1 MQYNAIQWNTIQFNV
16 IKNRYTSLIAKE
28 KMVKDS
34 LVGAENTMTDL
45 WWMFRQPVHWIPSN
59 GLSPCDC
66 VVKCQSLCRDSNP
79 KQTFLSRS
87 LFHLRHSTK
96 NYIDLLHLGGGL
108 ALPTL
113 AYNYHFPVFVE
124 PYKGFYVRLWYFIP
138 CVYVCLSGHLLKN
151 AVIVY
156 KENVD
161 RYWVKSQPEVDRF
174 KELEIVL
181 GRPGREVQ
189 WRNSQSLPRW
199 ALDRFHFWKLL
210 SSILK

>member
-1 MQYNAIQWNTIQFNV
+1 MQYNAIQWNTMQFNV

-45 WWMFRQPVHWIPSN
+45 WWMFRQPVHSIPSN

-66 VVKCQSLCRDSNP
+66 VIKCQSLCRDSNP

-113 AYNYHFPVFVE
+113 VYNYHFPGFVSVE
-124 PYKGFYVRLWYFIP
+124 PFTGCYVRIILLYLVFMFSYEDTYWKMLLLFTKKTLVGIG
-138 CVYVCLSGHLLKN
+138 LSHN
-151 AVIVY
+151 
-156 KENVD
+156 
-161 RYWVKSQPEVDRF
+161 
-174 KELEIVL
+174 
-181 GRPGREVQ
+181 
-189 WRNSQSLPRW
+189 PR
-199 ALDRFHFWKLL
+199 
-210 SSILK
+210 